1 MNHGLP
7 AVTGK
12 LILQPF
18 QYQTSVC
25 FALHIDEV
33 DQDDSCDIPKPDL
46 DGGFITGLQVGRG
59 NTGFLGAA
67 AGV

>member
-33 DQDDSCDIPKPDL
+33 DQDDSRDIPKPDL
-46 DGGFITGLQVGRG
+46 DSSFIRL
-59 NTGFLGAA
+59 AA
-67 AGV
+67 VTLASLVLLPV